1 MEVDCRDCGCAGG
14 SVLMSGTR
22 GQVPESW
29 REPFPAGLRHSG
41 ADLVSGPLP
50 AAGPLRCVAGARSG
64 GREAC
69 AEVMAGARIGA
80 YSRRGSVPKAV
91 DDGTGHCDES

>member
-1 MEVDCRDCGCAGG
+1 
-14 SVLMSGTR
+14 VLMSGMR

-29 REPFPAGLRHSG
+29 REPFPARLRRSG
-41 ADLVSGPLP
+41 VDLVSGPMP
-50 AAGPLRCVAGARSG
+50 AARPPGRVAGARSG

-80 YSRRGSVPKAV
+80 YSRRDSVPKTV